1 MAILFM
7 LDFTNTLNYGL
18 LRCARNDGRVCH
30 CEERSDV
37 AIHSCGLLRYARND
51 VGVWITVPATR
62 NDGRGCHCEERS
74 DVAIHSC
81 GLLRCARN
89 DVGVWITVPAAR
101 NDVGYIRFSD
111 SRRQISAVLKSP
123 RRRYSSLILRRK
135 KASFFTPRFRS
146 RARS

>member
-18 LRCARNDGRVCH
+18 LRCARND
-30 CEERSDV
+30 
-37 AIHSCGLLRYARND
+37 
-51 VGVWITVPATR
+51 VGMWITVPATR

-89 DVGVWITVPAAR
+89 DVGVWITVPATR
-101 NDVGYIRFSD
+101 NDVGVWITVPATRND
-111 SRRQISAVLKSP
+111 VCGTVAM
-123 RRRYSSLILRRK
+123 
-135 KASFFTPRFRS
+135 T
-146 RARS
+146 